1 MGKEIERKFLIAP
14 EVDPAAWKAGPPG
27 TLMRQ
32 GYLSTVPDRT
42 VRVRTAGERAMLTIK
57 GKTEGATRREYE
69 YEIPRADANE
79 MLDELCE
86 RPLIEKTRRVRN
98 VGGHD
103 WEIDEF
109 HGDNEGLLLA
119 EIELTDEQESFVR
132 PTWIGEEVTTDP
144 RYYNAQLVHRPFSR
158 WKE

>member
-57 GKTEGATRREYE
+57 GKTEPTWTALSASARVHQPATRGQARPGTRSSARN
-69 YEIPRADANE
+69 IRTDS
-79 MLDELCE
+79 ELVE
-86 RPLIEKTRRVRN
+86 A
-98 VGGHD
+98 GG
-103 WEIDEF
+103 
-109 HGDNEGLLLA
+109 
-119 EIELTDEQESFVR
+119 
-132 PTWIGEEVTTDP
+132 
-144 RYYNAQLVHRPFSR
+144 
-158 WKE
+158 